1 MSVLSRHWENKVT
14 MNRAKIDEMSR
25 TDIERLIDEW
35 VHNERDRKI
44 LKRRLLDGICFE
56 PLAEEFDLSVRQ
68 VKRIVYVS
76 EDKVFAHV
84 E

>member
-1 MSVLSRHWENKVT
+1 MSVLSRYWENKVT
-14 MNRAKIDEMSR
+14 MNKAKLDEMSR

-76 EDKVFAHV
+76 EDKIFAHV